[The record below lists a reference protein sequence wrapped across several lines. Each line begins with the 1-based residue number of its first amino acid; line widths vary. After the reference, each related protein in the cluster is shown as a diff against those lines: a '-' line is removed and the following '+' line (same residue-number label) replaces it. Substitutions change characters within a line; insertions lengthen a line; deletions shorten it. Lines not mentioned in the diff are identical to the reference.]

1 MTFFPQG
8 SPRLVLRSTFQIDN
22 AISDARNLH
31 HFFHVV
37 HAHNVR
43 PLQDARGNRCG
54 RAPDAIFRGSGLA
67 VPGQGRAKKA
77 FARSSHE
84 QRITE
89 LRQLRELL
97 QYFVILREAFAEAD
111 SRIED
116 DL

>member
-43 PLQDARGNRCG
+43 PVQNACRNRCG
-54 RAPDAIFRGSGLA
+54 GSPDALFRGGQFA
-67 VPGQGRAKKA
+67 VPGQGRAQKA
-77 FARSSHE
+77 FARSPY
-84 QRITE
+84 QQWITE
-89 LRQLRELL
+89 LRELRELL
-97 QYFVILREAFAEAD
+97 QYFVILREALAEAD
-111 SRIED
+111 PRIED
-116 DL
+116 NL